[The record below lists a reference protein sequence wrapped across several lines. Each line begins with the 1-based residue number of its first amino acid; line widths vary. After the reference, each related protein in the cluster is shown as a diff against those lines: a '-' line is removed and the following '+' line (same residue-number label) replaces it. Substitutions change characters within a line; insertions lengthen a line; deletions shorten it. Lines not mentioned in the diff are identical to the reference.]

1 MIPQT
6 NMSIPSE
13 SSCKYKTG
21 NTKKAKYINHI
32 YLHASTHRPIS
43 FSFRAFKSIKRILL
57 KETKYMN
64 QLSRIWCLKGFK
76 YNTGITKQAKSTNPL
91 VLVLV
96 YISIYLN
103 KWREPT
109 APYLGLQGSKYY
121 TGIAE
126 CIEDGFIGSSSS
138 HCQPS
143 MFQSDSYICY
153 FFLINRVHAI
163 IDQ

>member
-43 FSFRAFKSIKRILL
+43 FSFRGFKYKTDITK
-57 KETKYMN
+57 KTKYMN
-64 QLSRIWCLKGFK
+64 QLSRIWCFRGFK

-91 VLVLV
+91 DLVLV

-103 KWREPT
+103 K
-109 APYLGLQGSKYY
+109 
-121 TGIAE
+121 
-126 CIEDGFIGSSSS
+126 
-138 HCQPS
+138 
-143 MFQSDSYICY
+143 
-153 FFLINRVHAI
+153 
-163 IDQ
+163 